1 MHSTMV
7 CSLRPRFIIT
17 RTLRRLKMKSSA
29 TRPTSKCALNPPCRT
44 PGSPIAHKPPP
55 ATTTFKSRTS
65 AKTRPV
71 TAQLVSDQ
79 YWPRAINHLV
89 GHLTHVAQCRD
100 TEWQQ
105 ERGKSTRLGKWS
117 GVGHRTKV
125 DYTVSPDVQQEITC
139 DYNAQ
144 FGARI

>member
-1 MHSTMV
+1 MV

-29 TRPTSKCALNPPCRT
+29 TRPTSKCALNPPAEHLGHQSLINL
-44 PGSPIAHKPPP
+44 PPPP
-55 ATTTFKSRTS
+55 APSSPGPQPRHG
-65 AKTRPV
+65 PL

-100 TEWQQ
+100 TEWQT
-105 ERGKSTRLGKWS
+105 ERSRAGDWANGAELGTGQKWIIQS
-117 GVGHRTKV
+117 AQMFNKKLLVITMH
-125 DYTVSPDVQQEITC
+125 SSVQGYSNYQ
-139 DYNAQ
+139 
-144 FGARI
+144 

>member
-1 MHSTMV
+1 MV

-29 TRPTSKCALNPPCRT
+29 TRPTSKCALNPPAEHL
-44 PGSPIAHKPPP
+44 GHQSLINLPP
-55 ATTTFKSRTS
+55 ATSTFKSRTS

-100 TEWQQ
+100 TEWQT
-105 ERGKSTRLGKWS
+105 ERSRAGDWANGAELGTGQKWIIQS
-117 GVGHRTKV
+117 AQMFNKKLLVITMH
-125 DYTVSPDVQQEITC
+125 SSVQGYSNYQ
-139 DYNAQ
+139 
-144 FGARI
+144 